1 LRVWMDNQR
10 ISYHRGWLSAERIRW
25 LEKVKFPW
33 VSDRGARF
41 LNAK

>member
-1 LRVWMDNQR
+1 VWMDNQR
-10 ISYHRGWLSAERIRW
+10 ISYHHGWLSAERTRR

-41 LNAK
+41 LKAN